1 MFSDQF
7 SFFINFLL
15 YLVVAIPLLG
25 LGMYLFTLITPYREV
40 HLLKEGSAD
49 NSPQQIAASKAAAFD
64 LGGKV
69 LGMSVV
75 LASAIYHSVGLLDLL
90 IWGLVAILFQIIV
103 FFLFE
108 LFTPFK
114 VLKEIPAGN
123 ISIGIF
129 SAFLSLSTGIIVAS
143 LISY

>member
-1 MFSDQF
+1 MLSGQF
-7 SFFINFLL
+7 AYLVNFLL
-15 YLVVAIPLLG
+15 YLIVAIPLLG
-25 LGMYLFTLITPYREV
+25 LGMYLFTRITPYPEAQ
-40 HLLKEGSAD
+40 LLKEGAAG
-49 NSPQQIAASKAAAFD
+49 NSPEEIAASKAAAFD

-75 LASAIYHSVGLLDLL
+75 LASAIYHSLGLLDLV
-90 IWGLVAILFQIIV
+90 IWGLVAIIFQIIV
-103 FFLFE
+103 FYLFE

-123 ISIGIF
+123 VAIGIF
-129 SAFLSLSTGIIVAS
+129 SSFLSFSTGIIVAS